1 MFEVFVRNVLCKKL
15 IFFDTIVEQR
25 IMVEMDSLPPFSA
38 ESPNAEQERAFAKE
52 ALELAVLLSVNVG
65 DKESFQK
72 YVSCLRPYYT
82 SLSDK

>member
-1 MFEVFVRNVLCKKL
+1 MHKSYNSLTPPSSMK
-15 IFFDTIVEQR
+15 QR
-25 IMVEMDSLPPFSA
+25 MMVEMDSLPPFSA
-38 ESPNAEQERAFAKE
+38 DSPNAEQERAFAKE